1 MASAPVRNTEAV
13 PPHADL
19 IKIVFASGSDDLN
32 PWLIDEIAG
41 IYPDLPLFVV
51 SEFPPHRGEWIP
63 YHVHRTLRDNLA
75 ACRAAVHGRKIRL
88 AAVMLQPNM
97 PYRRMRLIALLMSP
111 LGFLAYNE
119 HLGSFM
125 LRPRNVSTMARHALW
140 RTKNFFRW
148 QSRPGGH
155 AYTWVWR
162 ATHPRAAKIPLLA
175 AAARLAAWAAWSR
188 IPLRAKT
195 GTFIASGP
203 HVEGVSVV
211 IPSRNGKQLLQ
222 EMLPRLFQELGE
234 LVSEI
239 VIVDNG
245 SDDGT
250 AEWLLA
256 NHPKI
261 RVEQSPAPLSFAQAV
276 NRGISIARYSRTC
289 LLNNDMLV
297 QPGFFAPLLE
307 AFETV
312 PKLFGATAQIF
323 FPPGIRREET
333 GKAVMRQVRR
343 DDFPVRCDE
352 PIPGENLSYVLYGSG
367 GCTLFATEKL
377 RALGGMSEI
386 YKPAYVEDLDLGYRA
401 WVQGWP
407 TVFVASA
414 QAEHRHRA
422 TTSRYYSS
430 QQLATFIEINYLKF
444 LAHSVA
450 SPRVFHRL
458 WKQAIDRLQILGVA
472 GDQSAAAA
480 LAGAWRIPG
489 LSRPSAA
496 LVDEEQILALTS
508 GDVAIFPGRRKSK
521 AHSILVA
528 TPYLPYPLSH
538 GGAVRMFN
546 LVSRAASNYDQVLI
560 AFTDELVTPPEEL
573 LAVCAEIILVRRK
586 GTHFRKSANRPDV
599 VEEFDAL
606 AFHAAL
612 KQAVE
617 KWSPVVAQLEFTQM
631 AQYAEDCTP
640 TRTVLVEHDIT
651 YDLQQ
656 QLLNHKEDWELRRQ
670 LTQWKSFETASWTRV
685 DRVVAMSEKDRFL
698 VGENAISLPNGVD
711 VNRFR
716 PSDREPEPGTLLFI
730 GSFGHLPNLLAL
742 DFFLHE
748 VWPLLIDLK
757 MKLHI
762 IAGARHDSFLQHYNH
777 PRLSGNIRQ
786 SGIELEGFV
795 SDVRPAYERATL
807 VIAPLIA
814 SAGTNIKI
822 LEAMAMGK
830 AIVSTRAGIN
840 GLDLAPGED
849 VVIADSAGDFASAI
863 RRLEKDP
870 AQRGRLELHAVETAR
885 ARYSWDE
892 IAKLQNALYEELR
905 PKQPTSQRPGRS
917 G

>member
-1 MASAPVRNTEAV
+1 M

-63 YHVHRTLRDNLA
+63 YHVHRTLRENLA

-111 LGFLAYNE
+111 VGFIAYNE

-125 LRPRNVSTMARHALW
+125 LRPRNVSTMARHAIW

-175 AAARLAAWAAWSR
+175 AAARLAAWSR
-188 IPLRAKT
+188 IPFAAK
-195 GTFIASGP
+195 GGAIAVSSP
-203 HVEGVSVV
+203 KADGVSVV
-211 IPSRNGKQLLQ
+211 IPSRNGKQLLEQ
-222 EMLPRLFQELGE
+222 MLPTLLRELGK

-239 VIVDNG
+239 VVVDNG

-250 AEWLLA
+250 AAWLQG
-256 NHPKI
+256 NHPEI
-261 RVEQSPAPLSFAQAV
+261 RVEKSPAPLSFAQAV
-276 NRGISIARYSRTC
+276 NRGISIARYSHTC

-297 QPGFFAPLLE
+297 LPGFFPPLLE
-307 AFETV
+307 AFRTI
-312 PKLFGATAQIF
+312 PHLFGATAQIF

-352 PIPGENLSYVLYGSG
+352 PILGENLSYVLYGSG

-377 RALGGMSEI
+377 RALGGLNEI

-401 WVQGWP
+401 WLRGWP
-407 TVFVASA
+407 TVFVAQA
-414 QAEHRHRA
+414 QVEHRHRA
-422 TTSRYYSS
+422 TTSKYYSR
-430 QQLATFIEINYLKF
+430 QQLETFVEINYLKF
-444 LAHSVA
+444 LAQAVT
-450 SPRVFHRL
+450 SPRIFRRL

-472 GDQSAAAA
+472 DSKSADVA
-480 LAGAWRIPG
+480 LAEAWRIP
-489 LSRPSAA
+489 SRYRRSSAA
-496 LVDEEQILALTS
+496 TVNEEQILALTS
-508 GDVAIFPGRRKSK
+508 GDVAIFPGRPKCK
-521 AHSILVA
+521 PHSILVA
-528 TPYLPYPLSH
+528 TPYLPFPLSH

-546 LVSRAASNYDQVLI
+546 LVSRAAADYDQILV
-560 AFTDELVTPPEEL
+560 AFTDELAASPEEL

-586 GTHFRKSANRPDV
+586 GTHFRRSARRPDV
-599 VEEFDAL
+599 VEEFDAP

-617 KWSPVVAQLEFTQM
+617 KWSPAVVQLEFTQM
-631 AQYAEDCTP
+631 AQYAGACGPTP
-640 TRTVLVEHDIT
+640 TVLVEHDIT

-656 QLLNHKEDWELRRQ
+656 QLLSHREDWEVRRQ
-670 LTQWKSFETASWTRV
+670 WRQWKSFETDAWTKV
-685 DRVVAMSEKDRFL
+685 DQVVTMSEKDRLL
-698 VGENAISLPNGVD
+698 VGEKALSLPNGVD
-711 VNRFR
+711 VDRFR
-716 PSDREPEPGTLLFI
+716 PTDRPPEPGRLLFI
-730 GSFGHLPNLLAL
+730 GSFAHLPNLLAL

-748 VWPLLIDLK
+748 VWPLLGDLDLK
-757 MKLHI
+757 LHV

-777 PRLSGNIRQ
+777 PRLSRNIRQ
-786 SGIELEGFV
+786 PGIEVEGFV
-795 SDVRPAYERATL
+795 SDVRPAYERASL

-840 GLDLAPGED
+840 
-849 VVIADSAGDFASAI
+849 
-863 RRLEKDP
+863 
-870 AQRGRLELHAVETAR
+870 
-885 ARYSWDE
+885 
-892 IAKLQNALYEELR
+892 
-905 PKQPTSQRPGRS
+905 
-917 G
+917 